1 MPNWCY
7 NNVKI
12 SFDSDNE
19 QKLRDVI
26 GEDKD
31 LFNALVPRPT
41 DSDDNWYEWNISN
54 WEPNGMPCQFV

>member
-19 QKLRDVI
+19 QKLRDAV
-26 GEDKD
+26 
-31 LFNALVPRPT
+31 
-41 DSDDNWYEWNISN
+41 DSDKELFKEFYPIPADQEENWYD
-54 WEPNGMPCQFV
+54 